1 MNIRFTFVEFVMAS
15 FNSSTVDWVG
25 MIEPRERF
33 CASLD
38 SRDGAK
44 DDEVLAVEIDSCVV
58 VLEET
63 FAGRNDAAVAA
74 PDFIQERWNDAVM
87 HVAGE
92 DEIEI
97 IESRLNAFVGKV
109 GRGVNKG
116 DFCFVLRE
124 LFEFFRN
131 GIKFIDEDINV
142 FIGRGVFVIVVIIWR
157 KRKAIDVEVT
167 IFV

>member
-33 CASLD
+33 CTSLD

-44 DDEVLAVEIDSCVV
+44 DDEVLAVEIDACVV

-74 PDFIQERWNDAVM
+74 PDFIQERWNDTVM

-97 IESRLNAFVGKV
+97 VESWFNAFVGEV
-109 GRGVNKG
+109 GRGVNES
-116 DFCFVLRE
+116 DFCLMLGEF
-124 LFEFFRN
+124 FEFFRN
-131 GIKFIDEDINV
+131 GIEFIDKDVNI
-142 FIGRGVFVIVVIIWR
+142 FIGWGVFVVAVIVWW
-157 KRKAIDVEVT
+157 KRKAIDVEVR